1 LTEWIIKLSPEEQE
15 RTVFH
20 ESGIRH
26 DTAPPRSPAAGQEH
40 HRANQEWPCQA
51 ADAAAG

>member
-1 LTEWIIKLSPEEQE
+1 MLSLEERK
-15 RTVFH
+15 RTAFH

-26 DTAPPRSPAAGQEH
+26 DTAPPRATVVG
-40 HRANQEWPCQA
+40 RCQA